1 MAAALQMRM
10 SIHETL
16 ALSSR
21 SMKYQPLQLEKSM
34 TTLSDFEGNSYIGLK
49 RATGIK
55 ALRQD
60 IRLQPGVLTNLR
72 NCTFLIVVTMY
83 NEAPNE
89 VFDTLQ
95 GIIQNL
101 KFFREHGVDP
111 DQIGCIVICDGLK
124 PFLETVHKAHRSMP
138 GVVTYPNRSF
148 FADYFDEEM
157 IKNRF
162 TDDILRKQL
171 TTEFKETGSK
181 QRDFCENLSAYFKQT
196 LSTPEDPEPEVAHC
210 FQQKVA
216 LEEASEELNLIWAI
230 KQENKKKLNTHLWF
244 FGGFCQYIQPKYVML
259 LDVGTRPHPDALFKL
274 YECMKLD
281 RNVAG
286 CCGEIVPMNR
296 RFTSMV
302 EEAQIVEY
310 KYAHFFDKALE
321 SVIGYITVLP
331 GAFSAY
337 RWKALKGN
345 PLWKDYFK
353 SLCHPEL
360 MNAYYSNIY
369 LAEDRVLCLALVST
383 PNQQYTLKYV
393 RSSIAETDVP
403 DEFLKLL
410 AQRRRWINGSWFAL
424 IDTLINR
431 KRINK
436 SGHSCY
442 RKFWLWFLMV
452 YYTLNVIFSWFMVGA
467 FFLTIAIMT
476 RKLTSIISDNTGLSD
491 GFMYSVYSAFV
502 LFYLIL
508 LIINFFLAIGVK
520 PDKALGAYR
529 WLTRLFAFYMLFI
542 IGLTIAFG
550 IADDYSQSWAPWLV
564 VATIGSFLITPTL
577 YGVIH
582 KVFPY
587 YLSFLLMTPTY
598 VNIFITYAMCNIHDC
613 SWGNRPGTL
622 SQTELDRQVD
632 FKAFRTKWVI
642 VWVLSN
648 AAFAYFLNIV
658 DKASGSE
665 ENASAY
671 GMSSYIYIYTI
682 TVFAVALLFIR
693 FVFSMIFLV
702 QSKFFTLGL
711 PNDVLPLLVCTR
723 KPLII
728 KMAEVSPHELPLLK
742 VPIRGLDEV
751 LKAILCPI
759 SHEIMEDP
767 VQTPYGHYFDR
778 VNIESWIKQSQSCP
792 ITRKVLRL
800 EDLKPCPAMRLAVEL
815 YLRQRDVQ
823 S

>member
-1 MAAALQMRM
+1 MADHQTDQMIYM
-10 SIHETL
+10 
-16 ALSSR
+16 
-21 SMKYQPLQLEKSM
+21 PVQLKKTM
-34 TTLSDFEGNSYIGLK
+34 TVRCDLEGITVLGLK
-49 RATGIK
+49 KATGIK
-55 ALRQD
+55 P
-60 IRLQPGVLTNLR
+60 IRGDGVEIGPGLLQNLKR
-72 NCTFLIVVTMY
+72 RCKFLIVVAMY
-83 NEAPNE
+83 NENPVE
-89 VFDTLQ
+89 VKNTLQ
-95 GIIQNL
+95 GICQNL
-101 KFFREHGVDP
+101 KAFREHGVDP
-111 DQIGCIVICDGLK
+111 SKVACIVIVDGIK
-124 PFLETVHKAHRSMP
+124 PFLETVHKTEKP
-138 GVVTYPNRSF
+138 KEETDKELTYPNKQF
-148 FADYFDEEM
+148 FAEYFDEQM
-157 IKNRF
+157 IKEKF
-162 TDDILRKQL
+162 TKDIMRKEL
-171 TTEFKETGSK
+171 GTEFKETVSK
-181 QRDFCENLSAYFKQT
+181 QNENLSEYLKEKASKRAIFCESLSAYFKKT
-196 LSTPEDPEPEVAHC
+196 LSTPGDPEPEIAHC
-210 FQQKVA
+210 FQQQVA
-216 LEEASEELNLIWAI
+216 LEEASERLNLIWAV

-244 FGGFCQYIQPKYVML
+244 FGGFCQYIKPKYVML
-259 LDVGTRPHPDALFKL
+259 LDVGTRPHPNALFKL

-286 CCGEIVPMNR
+286 CCGEIAPMNPS
-296 RFTSMV
+296 FTSMT

-310 KYAHFFDKALE
+310 KYAHIFDKALE

-383 PNQQYTLKYV
+383 PNEQYTLKYV

-403 DEFLKLL
+403 DEFFKLL

-424 IDTLINR
+424 IDTLNNR

-467 FFLTIAIMT
+467 FFLAIAIMT
-476 RKLTSIISDNTGLSD
+476 RKLTSIISDYTGLSD

-502 LFYLIL
+502 LLYLIL
-508 LIINFFLAIGVK
+508 LIINFFLAMGIK
-520 PDKALGAYR
+520 PDKATCAYS
-529 WLTRLFAFYMLFI
+529 WLRRLFAFYMLFI

-582 KVFPY
+582 KVFPF

-598 VNIFITYAMCNIHDC
+598 VNIFITYAMCNIQDC
-613 SWGNRPGTL
+613 SWGNRPDKLNDYEKKKQPGF
-622 SQTELDRQVD
+622 D
-632 FKAFRTKWVI
+632 AFRTKWVI

-665 ENASAY
+665 GSASAY

-682 TVFAVALLFIR
+682 TVFAVALLIIR

-702 QSKFFTLGL
+702 QSIFFTKTLL
-711 PNDVLPLLVCTR
+711 ENVLEIPRYTGRPKIITQAAPTIEDASHKIHTAEEHDSR
-723 KPLII
+723 K
-728 KMAEVSPHELPLLK
+728 EQN
-742 VPIRGLDEV
+742 LDE
-751 LKAILCPI
+751 
-759 SHEIMEDP
+759 EDP
-767 VQTPYGHYFDR
+767 PTPKTGANHPRAGRGNSF
-778 VNIESWIKQSQSCP
+778 IEEEKLLEGGDERQFREAPTNSKQSSSFS
-792 ITRKVLRL
+792 K
-800 EDLKPCPAMRLAVEL
+800 DLA
-815 YLRQRDVQ
+815 
-823 S
+823 

>member
-1 MAAALQMRM
+1 
-10 SIHETL
+10 
-16 ALSSR
+16 
-21 SMKYQPLQLEKSM
+21 MKYQPLRLDKSM
-34 TTLSDFEGNSYIGLK
+34 TVRSANEGNSYFGIRNAIGIEPIEKDRRMLNMLQSLK
-49 RATGIK
+49 K
-55 ALRQD
+55 
-60 IRLQPGVLTNLR
+60 
-72 NCTFLIVVTMY
+72 CEFLIVVAMY
-83 NEAPNE
+83 NEAPKE
-89 VFDTLQ
+89 VFDTLE

-101 KFFREHGVDP
+101 KIFRQHGVNP

-124 PFLETVHKAHRSMP
+124 TFLETVVHKEDGS
-138 GVVTYPNRSF
+138 NSNF

-162 TDDILRKQL
+162 TNDKLRNKLEGQY
-171 TTEFKETGSK
+171 KET
-181 QRDFCENLSAYFKQT
+181 DFCENLSAYFKKT
-196 LSTPEDPEPEVAHC
+196 LSTPDDPEPEVAHC
-210 FQQKVA
+210 FQQHVA
-216 LEEASEELNLIWAI
+216 LEGTPERLKLIWAI

-274 YECMKLD
+274 YECMECYT
-281 RNVAG
+281 NVAG
-286 CCGEIVPMNR
+286 CCGEIVPMNPN
-296 RFTSMV
+296 FTNMV

-310 KYAHFFDKALE
+310 KYAHIFDKALE

-337 RWKALKGN
+337 RWEALNGKVEDENGKAKKGRA
-345 PLWKDYFK
+345 LWDDYFK

-360 MNAYYSNIY
+360 MNAYNSNIY

-383 PNQQYTLKYV
+383 PNEQYTLKYV
-393 RSSIAETDVP
+393 HSSVAETDVP
-403 DEFLKLL
+403 KDFFKLL
-410 AQRRRWINGSWFAL
+410 TQRRRWINGSWFAL
-424 IDTLINR
+424 IDTLNNR

-436 SGHSCY
+436 SGHSCC

-467 FFLTIAIMT
+467 FFLAIAIMT

-502 LFYLIL
+502 LLYLIL
-508 LIINFFLAIGVK
+508 LVINFFLAMGIK
-520 PDKALGAYR
+520 PNKVLGTYR
-529 WLTRLFAFYMLFI
+529 WLRRLFAFYMLFI

-550 IADDYSQSWAPWLV
+550 FADDYSQSWAPWLV
-564 VATIGSFLITPTL
+564 VVTIGSFLITPTL

-632 FKAFRTKWVI
+632 FKSYRTKWVI

-665 ENASAY
+665 GNASAY

-682 TVFAVALLFIR
+682 TVFAVALLLIR

-702 QSKFFTLGL
+702 QSKFFTKTLKEGAL
-711 PNDVLPLLVCTR
+711 
-723 KPLII
+723 
-728 KMAEVSPHELPLLK
+728 ESPSSDLK
-742 VPIRGLDEV
+742 VKI
-751 LKAILCPI
+751 
-759 SHEIMEDP
+759 
-767 VQTPYGHYFDR
+767 
-778 VNIESWIKQSQSCP
+778 
-792 ITRKVLRL
+792 ITR
-800 EDLKPCPAMRLAVEL
+800 PN
-815 YLRQRDVQ
+815 
-823 S
+823 